1 VSINPVEQT
10 CQGKQEKMSE
20 TSQTPFSW
28 KIRVYYEDTDAGGVV
43 YHSNYL
49 NFFERARSELL
60 RAKGIHQ
67 HDLREKHN
75 LIWVVLDMQIR
86 FRKAAKLDDELQVT
100 AEPTWVKG
108 VRVGFRQCMT
118 RVADGVEVATAELS
132 VAMLHADN
140 LKPARMPAWLESELT
155 NG

>member
-1 VSINPVEQT
+1 MGEVEQP
-10 CQGKQEKMSE
+10 
-20 TSQTPFSW
+20 PFVW
-28 KIRVYYEDTDAGGVV
+28 QIRVYYEDTDAGGVV

-49 NFFERARSELL
+49 NFFERARTEFL

-67 HDLREKHN
+67 QDLRDKHK

-108 VRVGFRQCMT
+108 VRVGFRQRMT

>member
-1 VSINPVEQT
+1 
-10 CQGKQEKMSE
+10 MSE
-20 TSQTPFSW
+20 SNQSPFAW

-49 NFFERARSELL
+49 NFFERARTELL
-60 RAKGIHQ
+60 RAKGIHHQ
-67 HDLREKHN
+67 VLREQHN

-108 VRVGFRQCMT
+108 VRVGFRQRMT

-140 LKPARMPAWLESELT
+140 LKPARMPAWLESELR